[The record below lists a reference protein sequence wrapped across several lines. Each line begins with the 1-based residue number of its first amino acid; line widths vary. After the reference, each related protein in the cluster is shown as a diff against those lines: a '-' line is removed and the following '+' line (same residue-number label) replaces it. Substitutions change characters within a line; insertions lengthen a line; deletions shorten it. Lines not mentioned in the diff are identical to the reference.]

1 MWLRVVYFA
10 FRVTA
15 SVADEGGDMGA
26 DEEEGEGDEEE
37 VPPPPAAA
45 AAAEA
50 ASCLSL
56 AALEVS
62 EWRKKVLGA
71 AKATATCSTTAPH

>member
-1 MWLRVVYFA
+1 
-10 FRVTA
+10 
-15 SVADEGGDMGA
+15 MGA
-26 DEEEGEGDEEE
+26 DEEEEEEGDEEGA
-37 VPPPPAAA
+37 PPPPAAA
-45 AAAEA
+45 AAAVA

-71 AKATATCSTTAPH
+71 AKATATCSTTAPY